1 MSSVLE
7 APRSQA
13 STTAP
18 ILRWVPIVLGL
29 VVMYVPT
36 YINMWKYFWIRE
48 DNAHGPLIVAV
59 VAWLIWRRREVL
71 LEAPQQVKPLLGGML
86 VALGLVLT

>member
-1 MSSVLE
+1 M
-7 APRSQA
+7 
-13 STTAP
+13 
-18 ILRWVPIVLGL
+18 RWVPIVLGL

-59 VAWLIWRRREVL
+59 VAWLRSIADEIER
-71 LEAPQQVKPLLGGML
+71 P
-86 VALGLVLT
+86 ALDGVGNALN